1 MICGEVPLGW
11 IVGES
16 EPERSLVIFSE
27 NNQDN
32 QNVRLSAG
40 MYLTVETPGGCV
52 LGIVEKLISGSRLL
66 PQSVTDPE
74 SVGSVISAI
83 THGELV
89 KESYLKGSVRWL
101 SYLKTLKNG
110 LIESPKI
117 PPMPGTDVYLA
128 KQEDLENIF
137 GGDEKQGWISIG
149 KLSSSTMSS
158 NSVKYKIN
166 VNKIQRHLAIL
177 AVTGGGKSNTVCV
190 LSRKVVDELGGTVV
204 LFDMHGEYGD
214 LNLKDKGKVVKP
226 SINPAVM
233 EFSELK
239 DLARFP
245 VNAIN
250 QERVLRKAWID
261 TKNELKGGKINAIEF
276 MDKLKE
282 KLNNSLSDSQIKK
295 DVNGVLNKLEDIQD
309 YYGDVLDPNTP
320 MDLKKIIEPGKLT
333 VFDLSELDEI
343 GADAVVSHYLR
354 RILQERKLN
363 KRGRNGYPVPL
374 FVVIEEAHVLI
385 PNNADTLT
393 LYWASRAA
401 REGRKFGVGLIL
413 VSQRPKNVNSDVL
426 SQTNNKIIL
435 KMVEPQDIKYVQEAS
450 EELSDDLADLL
461 PSLNPGE
468 AIIIGSMAKLPALVK
483 IQLCESKKLGG
494 DLDLVTEWKNNENSK
509 LNNEDVSSI
518 F

>member
-1 MICGEVPLGW
+1 MGCSEIPLGW

-16 EPERSLVIFSE
+16 EPEKSVVIFSE

-32 QNVRLSAG
+32 QGVRLSAG

-83 THGELV
+83 SHGELV

-101 SYLKTLKNG
+101 SYLETLKKG

-117 PPMPGTDVYLA
+117 PPMPGTNVYLA
-128 KQEDLENIF
+128 KKEDLKDIF
-137 GGDEKQGWISIG
+137 GGPEEQGWIAIG
-149 KLSSSTMSS
+149 KLSSLAIS
-158 NSVKYKIN
+158 NIEVDYKIN

-190 LSRKVVDELGGTVV
+190 LAKKIVNDLGGTVV
-204 LFDMHGEYGD
+204 LFDMHGEYGN
-214 LNLKDKGKVVKP
+214 LNLGNKGKVIKP
-226 SINPAVM
+226 TINPAVM

-250 QERVLRKAWID
+250 QERVLRKAWNE
-261 TKNELKGGKINAIEF
+261 TKEELKQNKISVAEF
-276 MDKLKE
+276 ME
-282 KLNNSLSDSQIKK
+282 KLREKLDDKKADSQTKK
-295 DVNGVLNKLEDIQD
+295 DVYGVLNKLDDIED
-309 YYGDVLDPNTP
+309 YYGEVLDSNTP
-320 MDLKKIIEPGKLT
+320 LNLQQIIEPGKLT

-354 RILQERKLN
+354 RILQQRKLS
-363 KRGRNGYPVPL
+363 KRGKNGYPVPL

-385 PNNADTLT
+385 PNNDNTLS
-393 LYWASRAA
+393 LYWASRVA

-450 EELSDDLADLL
+450 EELSDDLAGLL

-483 IQLCESKKLGG
+483 IELCDSKKLGS
-494 DLDLVTEWKNNENSK
+494 DLDLISEWRSRKNE
-509 LNNEDVSSI
+509 LSSDDLQSN